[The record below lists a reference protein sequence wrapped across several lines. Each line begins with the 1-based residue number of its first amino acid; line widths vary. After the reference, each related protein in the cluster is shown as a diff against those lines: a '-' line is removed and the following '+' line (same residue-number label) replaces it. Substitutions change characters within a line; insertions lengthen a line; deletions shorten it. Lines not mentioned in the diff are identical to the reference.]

1 MLLLLS
7 YKHTLI
13 ICIMSSRYSHSARD
27 VFLIKGKKEEVEEKE
42 EAEKKVK
49 TCTIDILNQKIT
61 KVNNHIYFYSEVTRN
76 SIFALTTL
84 IREVEQDNMA
94 LANTLCIDPIP
105 IYLHI
110 SSFGG
115 SVFAAFTAIDVILA
129 CQVDVITIIDGASAS
144 AGTLMSVVGKQRF
157 IRPNAYMLVHQL
169 SAGSWGKMCEL
180 EDDFTNNKRLME
192 QIKTIYKEHS
202 NIPKKE
208 LNEILKH
215 DLWWDA
221 ATCLKYGLVDNL
233 WTKV

>member
-1 MLLLLS
+1 
-7 YKHTLI
+7 
-13 ICIMSSRYSHSARD
+13 MSSRYSHRARD
-27 VFLIKGKKEEVEEKE
+27 VFLIKGKKEEAEEKE
-42 EAEKKVK
+42 ESEKKVK
-49 TCTIDILNQKIT
+49 TCAIDKDNQKIT

-157 IRPNAYMLVHQL
+157 MRPNAYMLVHQL

-192 QIKTIYKEHS
+192 QIRTIYKEHS
-202 NIPKKE
+202 KIPKKE

-221 ATCLKYGLVDNL
+221 DTCLKYGLVDDL

>member
-1 MLLLLS
+1 M
-7 YKHTLI
+7 T
-13 ICIMSSRYSHSARD
+13 SRYSHQAKD
-27 VFLIKGKKEEVEEKE
+27 IFLIKGKKDKAEKDEEPEKE
-42 EAEKKVK
+42 LFNCSTSAES
-49 TCTIDILNQKIT
+49 QKIT
-61 KVNNHIYFYSEVTRN
+61 NVNNHIYFYSEVTRN

-84 IREVEQDNMA
+84 IREVEQDNLA

-129 CQVDVITIIDGASAS
+129 CQVDVMTIIDGASAS

-157 IRPNAYMLVHQL
+157 MRPNSYMLVHQL

-192 QIKTIYKEHS
+192 QIKNIYKEHS

-221 ATCLKYGLVDNL
+221 DTCLKYGLVDEL
-233 WTKV
+233 WTKA

>member
-1 MLLLLS
+1 MS
-7 YKHTLI
+7 SYYKH
-13 ICIMSSRYSHSARD
+13 RARD
-27 VFLIKGKKEEVEEKE
+27 VFLIKGKKEEAGEKE
-42 EAEKKVK
+42 ESEKVVK
-49 TCTIDILNQKIT
+49 TCAIDKDNQKIT
-61 KVNNHIYFYSEVTRN
+61 KVNNHIYFYAEVTRN
-76 SIFALTTL
+76 SIFELTTL

-115 SVFAAFTAIDVILA
+115 SVFAAFTAIDIIMA

-144 AGTLMSVVGKQRF
+144 AGTLMSVVGKQRYM
-157 IRPNAYMLVHQL
+157 RPNAYMLVHQL

-192 QIKTIYKEHS
+192 QIRTIYKEHS
-202 NIPKKE
+202 KIPKKE

-215 DLWWDA
+215 DLWWDVE
-221 ATCLKYGLVDNL
+221 TCLKYGLVDDI

>member
-1 MLLLLS
+1 MS
-7 YKHTLI
+7 NYKHT
-13 ICIMSSRYSHSARD
+13 ARD
-27 VFLIKGKKEEVEEKE
+27 VFSIVKKKGKKNEEEDSDDNEKVD
-42 EAEKKVK
+42 KSFS
-49 TCTIDILNQKIT
+49 IDKDNQKIT

-84 IREVEQDNMA
+84 IREVEQDNLA

-115 SVFAAFTAIDVILA
+115 SVFAAFTAIDIIMA
-129 CQVDVITIIDGASAS
+129 CQVDIITIIDGASAS
-144 AGTLMSVVGKQRF
+144 AGTLMSVVGKKRY

-169 SAGSWGKMCEL
+169 SAGSWGKMSQL

-202 NIPKKE
+202 RIPKKE

-221 ATCLKYGLVDNL
+221 DTCLKYGLVDEL

>member
-1 MLLLLS
+1 MS
-7 YKHTLI
+7 NYKHT
-13 ICIMSSRYSHSARD
+13 ARD
-27 VFLIKGKKEEVEEKE
+27 VFSIVKKNGKKNEEEDSDDNEKVD
-42 EAEKKVK
+42 KSFS
-49 TCTIDILNQKIT
+49 IDKDNQKIT

-84 IREVEQDNMA
+84 IREVEQDNLA

-115 SVFAAFTAIDVILA
+115 SVFAAFTAIDIIMA
-129 CQVDVITIIDGASAS
+129 CQVDIITIIDGASAS
-144 AGTLMSVVGKQRF
+144 AGTLMSVVGKKRY

-169 SAGSWGKMCEL
+169 SAGSWGKMSQL

-202 NIPKKE
+202 RIPKKE

-215 DLWWDA
+215 DLWWDED
-221 ATCLKYGLVDNL
+221 TCLKYGLVDEI

>member
-1 MLLLLS
+1 
-7 YKHTLI
+7 
-13 ICIMSSRYSHSARD
+13 MSSRYSHRARD
-27 VFLIKGKKEEVEEKE
+27 VFLTKGKKEEEDEEE
-42 EAEKKVK
+42 EDEKKVK
-49 TCTIDILNQKIT
+49 TNAIDKDRQKIT
-61 KVNNHIYFYSEVTRN
+61 KVNNHIYFYAEVTRN
-76 SIFALTTL
+76 SIFELTTL
-84 IREVEQDNMA
+84 IREVEQDNLA

-157 IRPNAYMLVHQL
+157 MRPNAYMLVHQL

-192 QIKTIYKEHS
+192 QIRTIYKEHS
-202 NIPKKE
+202 SIPKKE

-221 ATCLKYGLVDNL
+221 DTCLKYGLVDDL

>member
-1 MLLLLS
+1 
-7 YKHTLI
+7 
-13 ICIMSSRYSHSARD
+13 MSSYYNHSAKD
-27 VFLIKGKKEEVEEKE
+27 VLLTIEKTENAEEPEKVPK
-42 EAEKKVK
+42 ANP
-49 TCTIDILNQKIT
+49 IDKDNQKIT

-84 IREVEQDNMA
+84 IREVEQDNLA

-129 CQVDVITIIDGASAS
+129 CQVDIITVIDGASAS
-144 AGTLMSVVGKQRF
+144 AGTLMSVVGKKRYM
-157 IRPNAYMLVHQL
+157 RPNSYMLVHQL
-169 SAGSWGKMCEL
+169 SAGAWGKMCEL
-180 EDDFTNNKRLME
+180 EDAFTNNKRLMD

-221 ATCLKYGLVDNL
+221 DTCLKYGLVDDL

>member
-1 MLLLLS
+1 
-7 YKHTLI
+7 
-13 ICIMSSRYSHSARD
+13 MSSYYNHRAGD
-27 VFLIKGKKEEVEEKE
+27 VLLTIETPDKSDKSEEVR
-42 EAEKKVK
+42 K
-49 TCTIDILNQKIT
+49 TNTIDKDNQKIT

-76 SIFALTTL
+76 SIFSLTTL
-84 IREVEQDNMA
+84 IREVEQDNLA

-129 CQVDVITIIDGASAS
+129 CQVDIITVIDGASAS
-144 AGTLMSVVGKQRF
+144 AGTLMSVVGKKRY

-169 SAGSWGKMCEL
+169 TAGSWGKMCEL

-192 QIKTIYKEHS
+192 QIKTIYKDHS
-202 NIPKKE
+202 KIPRKE

-221 ATCLKYGLVDNL
+221 ETCIKYGLVDDL

>member
-1 MLLLLS
+1 
-7 YKHTLI
+7 
-13 ICIMSSRYSHSARD
+13 MSTRYSHRARD
-27 VFLIKGKKEEVEEKE
+27 VFLIKEKKEEAEEKE
-42 EAEKKVK
+42 ESEKKVK
-49 TCTIDILNQKIT
+49 TCAIDKDNQKIT

-157 IRPNAYMLVHQL
+157 MRPNAYMLVHQL

-180 EDDFTNNKRLME
+180 EDDFANNKRLME
-192 QIKTIYKEHS
+192 QIRTIYKEHS

-221 ATCLKYGLVDNL
+221 DTCLKYGLVDDL
-233 WTKV
+233 WTKVLDTI

>member
-1 MLLLLS
+1 MYNNDLNIARYYNIMS
-7 YKHTLI
+7 SYYKHT
-13 ICIMSSRYSHSARD
+13 AED
-27 VFLIKGKKEEVEEKE
+27 VLLTVEPPEPPQESEKT
-42 EAEKKVK
+42 VK
-49 TCTIDILNQKIT
+49 MNIDKDNQKIT
-61 KVNNHIYFYSEVTRN
+61 KVNNHIYYYAEVTRA
-76 SIFALTTL
+76 SIFSLTTL
-84 IREVEQDNMA
+84 IREVEQDNLA

-115 SVFAAFTAIDVILA
+115 SVFAAFTAIDVIIA

-144 AGTLMSVVGKQRF
+144 AGTLMSVVGKKRYM
-157 IRPNAYMLVHQL
+157 RPNAYMLVHQL

-180 EDDFTNNKRLME
+180 EDSFTNNKRLME
-192 QIKTIYKEHS
+192 QIKTIYKDYS
-202 NIPKKE
+202 KIPRKE

-221 ATCLKYGLVDNL
+221 ETCLKYGLVDEL

>member
-1 MLLLLS
+1 MS
-7 YKHTLI
+7 NYKHT
-13 ICIMSSRYSHSARD
+13 ARD
-27 VFLIKGKKEEVEEKE
+27 VFSIVKKKGKKNEEEDSDDNEKVD
-42 EAEKKVK
+42 KSFS
-49 TCTIDILNQKIT
+49 IDKDNQKIT

-84 IREVEQDNMA
+84 IREVEQDNLA

-115 SVFAAFTAIDVILA
+115 SVFAAFTAIDVIMA
-129 CQVDVITIIDGASAS
+129 CQVDIITIIDGASAS
-144 AGTLMSVVGKQRF
+144 AGTLMSVVGKKRY

-169 SAGSWGKMCEL
+169 SAGSWGKMSQL

-202 NIPKKE
+202 RIPKKE

-221 ATCLKYGLVDNL
+221 DTCLKYGLVDEL

>member
-1 MLLLLS
+1 
-7 YKHTLI
+7 
-13 ICIMSSRYSHSARD
+13 MSTRYSHRARD
-27 VFLIKGKKEEVEEKE
+27 VFLIKEKKEEAEEKE
-42 EAEKKVK
+42 GSEKKVK
-49 TCTIDILNQKIT
+49 TCAIDKDNQKIT

-115 SVFAAFTAIDVILA
+115 SVFAAFTAIDVIMA

-157 IRPNAYMLVHQL
+157 MRPNSYMLVHQL

-192 QIKTIYKEHS
+192 QIRTIYKEHS
-202 NIPKKE
+202 KIPKKE

-221 ATCLKYGLVDNL
+221 DTCLKYGLVDDL